1 MLPAADTMPDTSL
14 PTSTAPSAEKPA
26 SPVTA
31 GRLVAV
37 LDMGASAV
45 RLVIAELRPGQPAHI
60 LEEASRGVLLG
71 HDSFSSG
78 RIGPATI
85 DQAITALDGFRA
97 MMKDYGVSEVRAIAT
112 SAVREARNRDTFL
125 DRIQRRSGIEFDIIN
140 EAEESRLLFRAL
152 QAELGTHA
160 AFKGAFT
167 LLAEVGG
174 GSTSLTLLRR
184 GEPDRSS
191 VYALGAIRL
200 RQQLDL
206 SRHTHDVQ
214 VALLKRFVANVTD
227 EIRLDIPL
235 RRISQLIAIG
245 GDVRFAAAQILDTD
259 AGGAGRDVGRAAFL
273 DFCDEVAQLDEEA
286 IVERFRLPTVDAETL
301 MPALLVYRTLLAET
315 SARRVVIS
323 DASIRAGVLLDLV
336 EPEGPSTAR
345 ASGEQVLASAEALG
359 HKYRFD
365 RDHGRHVA
373 HLATRLFDELATE
386 HGLGE
391 RERLLLQVAALLHD
405 VGVYVSLRAHHKHSQ
420 YILGSSQIFGLS
432 DEETAIV
439 ANIARYHRRGL
450 PQRSHLPYVAL
461 DRNDRLIVDK
471 LGALVRIANALD
483 AEHMQKVTDL
493 HLVRNA
499 DAWTLDIDS
508 EGDVTMEQL
517 AASARAD
524 MFMEIFGRRLL
535 VRPRGLQAR

>member
-1 MLPAADTMPDTSL
+1 
-14 PTSTAPSAEKPA
+14 
-26 SPVTA
+26 
-31 GRLVAV
+31 
-37 LDMGASAV
+37 MGASAI
-45 RLVIAELRPGQPAHI
+45 RLVIAELRPGQPAQV

-71 HDSFSSG
+71 RDSFSSG

-85 DQAITALDGFRA
+85 DQAVAALDGFRKL
-97 MMKDYGVSEVRAIAT
+97 MKNYGVTEVRAIAT

-125 DRIQRRSGIEFDIIN
+125 DRIQRRSGFEFDVIN

-184 GEPDRSS
+184 GEPNRSA

-200 RQQLDL
+200 RQHLDL
-206 SRHTHDVQ
+206 SRHPHDVQ
-214 VALLKRFVANVTD
+214 VALLRRFVANVID

-245 GDVRFAAAQILDTD
+245 GDVRFAASQILET
-259 AGGAGRDVGRAAFL
+259 GTGAKGREVGRAAFL
-273 DFCDEVAQLDEEA
+273 EFCDEIAQRDEES

-301 MPALLVYRTLLAET
+301 MPSLLIFRTLLAET

-336 EPEGPSTAR
+336 GPEDPSTAR
-345 ASGEQVLASAEALG
+345 AFGERVLASAEALG
-359 HKYRFD
+359 YKYRFD

-373 HLATRLFDELATE
+373 HLAMRLFDELATE

-391 RERLLLQVAALLHD
+391 RERLLLQVAGLLHD
-405 VGVYVSLRAHHKHSQ
+405 VGMYVSLRAHHKHSQ

-461 DRNDRLIVDK
+461 DRTDRLTVDK

-483 AEHMQKVTDL
+483 AEHMQKVSDL
-493 HLVRNA
+493 HIVRNA
-499 DAWTLDIDS
+499 DAWTLEIDG
-508 EGDVTMEQL
+508 EGDVTMELL

-524 MFMEIFGRRLL
+524 MFTEVFGRRLL

>member
-1 MLPAADTMPDTSL
+1 
-14 PTSTAPSAEKPA
+14 
-26 SPVTA
+26 
-31 GRLVAV
+31 
-37 LDMGASAV
+37 MGASAI
-45 RLVIAELRPGQPAHI
+45 RLVIAELRPGQPAEV

-71 HDSFSSG
+71 RDTFASG

-85 DQAITALDGFRA
+85 DQAIAALDGFRTL
-97 MMKDYGVSEVRAIAT
+97 MQQYGVSEVRAIAT

-125 DRIQRRSGIEFDIIN
+125 DRIQRRSGIEFDVIN
-140 EAEESRLLFRAL
+140 EAEESGLLFRAL

-184 GEPDRSS
+184 GEPNRSA

-200 RQQLDL
+200 RQHLDL
-206 SRHTHDVQ
+206 SRHQHEVQ
-214 VALLKRFVANVTD
+214 VALLRRFIANVID

-235 RRISQLIAIG
+235 RRITQLIAIG
-245 GDVRFAAAQILDTD
+245 GDVRFAAAQILDSEVV
-259 AGGAGRDVGRAAFL
+259 APGRDVARAAFL
-273 DFCDEVAQLDEEA
+273 EFCDDIAQRDEES
-286 IVERFRLPTVDAETL
+286 IVERFRLPAVDAETL
-301 MPALLVYRTLLAET
+301 MPALLIYRTLLAET

-323 DASIRAGVLLDLV
+323 DASIRAGVLLELA
-336 EPEGPSTAR
+336 EPEGSSTAR
-345 ASGEQVLASAEALG
+345 AFGEQVLTSAEALG
-359 HKYRFD
+359 YKYRFD

-373 HLATRLFDELATE
+373 HLATRLFDELAAD

-405 VGVYVSLRAHHKHSQ
+405 IGVYVSLRAHHKHSQ

-439 ANIARYHRRGL
+439 ANIARYHRRGM
-450 PQRSHLPYVAL
+450 PQQSHLPYVAL
-461 DRNDRLIVDK
+461 DRTDRLIVDK

-483 AEHMQKVTDL
+483 AEHVQKVADV
-493 HLVRNA
+493 HIVRNV
-499 DAWTLDIDS
+499 DPWVLEIDG
-508 EGDVTMEQL
+508 EGDITMEQL
-517 AASARAD
+517 AASSRAD
-524 MFMEIFGRRLL
+524 MFTEIFGRRLL
-535 VRPRGLQAR
+535 VRPRGLRAR